1 MKSLFITIAAI
12 SALLYGTGLM
22 AQDKEPGKWSL
33 EVAYN
38 PIITGTYSESSN
50 GIMGEIYPISGRMGI
65 QYHASPSIVYSASF
79 GLNYI
84 RRFIGVGFDSDFY
97 QAKKHTRYLS
107 ASLGVKY
114 VTKIN
119 SYGLRPFIGVSL
131 SPTQFRSTLTNVPA
145 AIGDVLE
152 EPYQNLLFVDLE
164 AGFLYQLS
172 SRFDFTFSYLVSH
185 NVISDWE
192 SVMMYQLQTGVRYK
206 F

>member
-1 MKSLFITIAAI
+1 MKSYLIALATILFC
-12 SALLYGTGLM
+12 TGLM
-22 AQDKEPGKWSL
+22 AQDKEPRKWSL

-38 PIITGTYSESSN
+38 PIITGTYSESSD
-50 GIMGEIYPISGRMGI
+50 GIMGEIYPVSGRVGI
-65 QYHASPSIVYSASF
+65 QYNSSPSIVYSASF

-84 RRFIGVGFDSDFY
+84 RRFIGVSFDSDFY
-97 QAKKHTRYLS
+97 QAKKHSRYLS

-114 VTKIN
+114 VTKMN
-119 SYGLRPFIGVSL
+119 RYGLRPFVGVSL
-131 SPTQFRSTLTNVPA
+131 SPTQFRSNLTDVPDT
-145 AIGDVLE
+145 IGDWLE
-152 EPYQNLLFVDLE
+152 DPYQNLLFVDLE

-185 NVISDWE
+185 NVISHPE